1 MKDITRETFELF
13 TRYVVPNYNRN
24 PIVMTKGKG
33 VHLWDSEG
41 RKYLDLFS
49 GWAVSG
55 LGHCHPRVV
64 KALKKQA
71 RTLQHV
77 PNVYYSLPQGRL
89 AQLISEKSF
98 GGQCFFCN
106 SGAEANEAAIKLAR
120 LYHSSQGRYKIIT
133 MHNSFHGRTI
143 ATITAT
149 AQPKYQKGFAP
160 LLEGFTYVPFNDLD
174 AARQAVDKE
183 TCAIMIEPV
192 QGEGGINIATN
203 EYLQGL
209 RGLCDERK
217 LLLILDEVQCGMG
230 RTGKYFAYQH
240 YDVSPDIMTLA
251 KSLGGGTAIGAM
263 VARPEVAKCLVPG
276 THASTF
282 GGNPLACA
290 ASIAVFETIDKEGLL
305 ENAARMGNYSL
316 ERLRSLQERF
326 PQHISEVR
334 GLGLMIGIELQK
346 EGSQLVRMCLD
357 KGLILNCT
365 HEKVI
370 RFMPP
375 LGVSKAHLD
384 KGIVVLEKVLGELGG
399 AAAWQKTK

>member
-1 MKDITRETFELF
+1 MKDITRETIELF
-13 TRYVVPNYNRN
+13 TKYVVPNYNRN

-33 VHLWDSEG
+33 VYLWDSEG
-41 RKYLDLFS
+41 RRYLDLFS

-64 KALKKQA
+64 KGLRKQA
-71 RTLQHV
+71 CTLQHV

-120 LYHSSQGRYKIIT
+120 LYYSSQNKYKIIT
-133 MHNSFHGRTI
+133 MYNSFHGRTI

-160 LLEGFTYVPFNDLD
+160 LLEGFTYVPFNDLN
-174 AARQAVDKE
+174 AARQAVDE
-183 TCAIMIEPV
+183 QTCAIMVEPI
-192 QGEGGINIATN
+192 QGEGGINIATK

-209 RGLCDERK
+209 RELCNERR
-217 LLLILDEVQCGMG
+217 LLLILDEVQTGMG

-240 YDVSPDIMTLA
+240 YDINPDVMTLA

-263 VARPEVAKCLVPG
+263 AARPELASCLVPG

-290 ASIAVFETIDKEGLL
+290 ASIAVFEAIDKEGLL
-305 ENAARMGNYSL
+305 ENAARMGNYSM
-316 ERLRSLQERF
+316 ERLRALQEKF
-326 PQHISEVR
+326 PQHIKEVR
-334 GLGLMIGIELQK
+334 GLGLMIGIELHK

-357 KGLILNCT
+357 RRLILNCT

-375 LGVSKAHLD
+375 LGISKAHLD
-384 KGIVVLEKVLGELGG
+384 EGIAILREVLGELG
-399 AAAWQKTK
+399 

>member
-89 AQLISEKSF
+89 AQFVSEKSF

-133 MHNSFHGRTI
+133 MYNSFHGRTI
-143 ATITAT
+143 ATVTAT

-160 LLEGFTYVPFNDLD
+160 LLEGFSYVPFNDLD

-183 TCAIMIEPV
+183 TCAIMIEPI
-192 QGEGGINIATN
+192 QGEGGINIATR

-240 YDVSPDIMTLA
+240 YDISPDIMTLA

-305 ENAARMGNYSL
+305 GNADRMGAYSL

-326 PQHISEVR
+326 PQQIKEVR
-334 GLGLMIGIELQK
+334 GVGLMIGIELHK

-375 LGVSKAHLD
+375 LGVSQSHLD
-384 KGIVVLEKVLGELGG
+384 KGIAILEEVLGELNGG
-399 AAAWQKTK
+399 TTLRK

>member
-89 AQLISEKSF
+89 AQLVSEKSF

-183 TCAIMIEPV
+183 TCAIMIEPI

-240 YDVSPDIMTLA
+240 YDISPDIMTLA

-375 LGVSKAHLD
+375 LGVSQSHLD
-384 KGIVVLEKVLGELGG
+384 KGIAILEEVLGELNGG
-399 AAAWQKTK
+399 TTLRK

>member
-1 MKDITRETFELF
+1 MKDITRETIELF
-13 TRYVVPNYNRN
+13 NRYVVPNYNRN
-24 PIVMTKGKG
+24 PIVMTRGKG
-33 VHLWDSEG
+33 VHVWDSEDK
-41 RKYLDLFS
+41 KYLDLFS

-55 LGHCHPRVV
+55 LGHCHPRVA

-71 RTLQHV
+71 STLQHV
-77 PNVYYSLPQGRL
+77 PNVYYSLPQGKL
-89 AQLISEKSF
+89 AQIISEKSF
-98 GGQCFFCN
+98 RGQCFFCN

-120 LYHSSQGRYKIIT
+120 LYYSSQGRYKIIT

-160 LLEGFTYVPFNDLD
+160 LLEGFTYVPFNELD
-174 AARQAVDKE
+174 AVRQAVDE
-183 TCAIMIEPV
+183 QTCAVMLEPI
-192 QGEGGINIATN
+192 QGEGGINIATGA
-203 EYLQGL
+203 YLQGL
-209 RGLCDERK
+209 RKLCNERN

-240 YDVSPDIMTLA
+240 YDISPDVMTLA

-263 VARPEVAKCLVPG
+263 VARPEVASCLVPG

-290 ASIAVFETIDKEGLL
+290 ASIAVFEAIDKEDLL
-305 ENAARMGNYSL
+305 KNATKMGSYSL

-326 PQHISEVR
+326 PQHIKEIR
-334 GLGLMIGIELQK
+334 GLGLMIGIELYK
-346 EGSQLVRMCLD
+346 EGTQLVRMCLER
-357 KGLILNCT
+357 GLILNCT
-365 HEKVI
+365 HDKVI

-375 LGVSKAHLD
+375 LGVRETHID
-384 KGIVVLEKVLGELGG
+384 KGIAILAEVLGELSDNTPKAG
-399 AAAWQKTK
+399 A

>member
-89 AQLISEKSF
+89 AQLVSEKSF

-133 MHNSFHGRTI
+133 MYNSFHGRTI

-183 TCAIMIEPV
+183 TCAIMIEPI
-192 QGEGGINIATN
+192 QGEGGINIATR

-240 YDVSPDIMTLA
+240 YDISPDIMTLA

-346 EGSQLVRMCLD
+346 EGSQLVRTCLD
-357 KGLILNCT
+357 RRLILNCT

-375 LGVSKAHLD
+375 LGVSQSHLD
-384 KGIVVLEKVLGELGG
+384 KGIAILEEVLGELNGG
-399 AAAWQKTK
+399 TTLRK

>member
-120 LYHSSQGRYKIIT
+120 LYHSSQDRYKIIT

-183 TCAIMIEPV
+183 TCAIMIEPI
-192 QGEGGINIATN
+192 QGEGGINIVTR

-209 RGLCDERK
+209 RRLCDERK

-240 YDVSPDIMTLA
+240 YDISPDIMTLA

-305 ENAARMGNYSL
+305 ENAVRMGNYSL

-326 PQHISEVR
+326 PQQIKEVR
-334 GLGLMIGIELQK
+334 GVGLMIGIELQK

-357 KGLILNCT
+357 RRLILNCT

-375 LGVSKAHLD
+375 LGVSQSHLD
-384 KGIVVLEKVLGELGG
+384 KGIAILEEVLGELDGG
-399 AAAWQKTK
+399 ATLRK